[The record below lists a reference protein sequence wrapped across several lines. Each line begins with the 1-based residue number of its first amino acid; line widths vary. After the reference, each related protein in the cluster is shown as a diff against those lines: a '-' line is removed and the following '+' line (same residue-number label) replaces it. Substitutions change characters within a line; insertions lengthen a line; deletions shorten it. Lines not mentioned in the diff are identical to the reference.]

1 MKRKSK
7 LNNIRSRLNSGAYD
21 MAKFKANEK
30 NLRDKVVFFQAKEA
44 RGELKGYM
52 IPRYD
57 EAKAMHAKLVAMQP
71 NAVAPIPSAAPAP
84 AASPATAAPTIANI
98 AETIA
103 FPTLSSAPAKTR
115 KRTAKKVN
123 ATRNKPASLS
133 PMVFNPPPPNVPT
146 RPIPR
151 GNYNKNGQFQETGFV
166 APTYNLGSGK
176 PFNNLPSVSKV
187 NVKSRATRRQ
197 RTLSPI
203 YNTFYE
209 QAHLEFLPLP
219 ELYDPYTGR
228 KFGPEE
234 NPLPPIESAF
244 HELKD
249 ILKKAHKKAASL
261 RKRAKK
267 SASRKTKTVKAT
279 LAKPG
284 NFNAG
289 LRIRIPPN
297 TTARKSKKRVLL
309 PPSGETVGL

>member
-1 MKRKSK
+1 M
-7 LNNIRSRLNSGAYD
+7 NSGAYD

-30 NLRDKVVFFQAKEA
+30 NLREKVRFFQAKEA
-44 RGELKGYM
+44 KGELKAYM

-57 EAKAMHAKLVAMQP
+57 EAKAMHSKLLAMNP
-71 NAVAPIPSAAPAP
+71 GAAAPLPSAA
-84 AASPATAAPTIANI
+84 SPVAPTIANL
-98 AETIA
+98 AETMA
-103 FPTLSSAPAKTR
+103 FPNTLSSAPAKTR

-123 ATRNKPASLS
+123 ATRNKAALPS
-133 PMVFNPPPPNVPT
+133 PVGFNPPPPNAPT

-151 GNYNKNGQFQETGFV
+151 GNYNKNGQFKETGFL
-166 APTYNLGSGK
+166 APTYDLASGMS
-176 PFNNLPSVSKV
+176 FNNLAASKT
-187 NVKSRATRRQ
+187 KATRRQ
-197 RTLSPI
+197 RSLTPI

-209 QAHLEFLPLP
+209 QAHLDFLPLP

-228 KFGPEE
+228 KFRPEE
-234 NPLPPIESAF
+234 NPLPPIETAF

-279 LAKPG
+279 PKATAKLE

-289 LRIRIPPN
+289 LRIRIPP
-297 TTARKSKKRVLL
+297 TRTAKKTKKRVLQL
-309 PPSGETVGL
+309 SPIQEVGNF

>member
-1 MKRKSK
+1 M
-7 LNNIRSRLNSGAYD
+7 L
-21 MAKFKANEK
+21 
-30 NLRDKVVFFQAKEA
+30 
-44 RGELKGYM
+44 
-52 IPRYD
+52 
-57 EAKAMHAKLVAMQP
+57 
-71 NAVAPIPSAAPAP
+71 
-84 AASPATAAPTIANI
+84 
-98 AETIA
+98 
-103 FPTLSSAPAKTR
+103 
-115 KRTAKKVN
+115 
-123 ATRNKPASLS
+123 SLS
-133 PMVFNPPPPNVPT
+133 PSPVGFNPPPNAPT

-151 GNYNKNGQFQETGFV
+151 GNYNKNGQFKETGFV

-176 PFNNLPSVSKV
+176 PFNNLAVSNTKA
-187 NVKSRATRRQ
+187 KSRATRRQ
-197 RTLSPI
+197 RSLSPI

-209 QAHLEFLPLP
+209 QAHLDFLPLP

-267 SASRKTKTVKAT
+267 STIRRTKTLKAT
-279 LAKPG
+279 PKALAKLE

-297 TTARKSKKRVLL
+297 RTAKKTKKRVLHL
-309 PPSGETVGL
+309 SPIQEVGNF